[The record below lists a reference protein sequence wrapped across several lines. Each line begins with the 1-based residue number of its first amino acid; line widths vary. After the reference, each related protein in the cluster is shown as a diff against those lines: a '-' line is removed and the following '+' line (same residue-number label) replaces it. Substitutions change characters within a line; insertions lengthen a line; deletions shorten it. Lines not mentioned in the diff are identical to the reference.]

1 MLIFCQYIVI
11 LLSHC
16 KLHPC
21 TNQNSWQQGVWQV
34 GARMG
39 GGMKILSHE
48 QFFECKD
55 LHAGVRVAKS
65 QEIPGDLGIDTEES
79 GV

>member
-1 MLIFCQYIVI
+1 
-11 LLSHC
+11 
-16 KLHPC
+16 
-21 TNQNSWQQGVWQV
+21 
-34 GARMG
+34 
-39 GGMKILSHE
+39 MKILSHE